1 MYLYMKLIKEAAAF
15 YLFSEPQVSFIFPA
29 PSACQPVGLNGMLWL
44 LLPMSLKLPTPSCSS
59 STFHGPP
66 PHIHD
71 FPKSVFCPSVH
82 PLRAVASH
90 CLCCS
95 YQPARTPATH
105 CSDLNHPALACAVC
119 GCSCLQTLPPRA
131 TFLLPLTW
139 TPSTRPLPGQGS
151 ANSPWP
157 PTVLSVTAGQWQLHS
172 LL

>member
-15 YLFSEPQVSFIFPA
+15 YLFCEPQVSFIFPA

-66 PHIHD
+66 PTYMT
-71 FPKSVFCPSVH
+71 SQRVSSVH
-82 PLRAVASH
+82 LCIHLGLLPLTTSVVH
-90 CLCCS
+90 D
-95 YQPARTPATH
+95 QPARTPDTH

-119 GCSCLQTLPPRA
+119 GCSCLQTLPSRA